1 VGAGLEN
8 PPYVLEVG
16 KVEVSGMKASFT
28 DYLGEAFRARPF
40 GMLVPPNWIGLGA
53 FGLLGVLNP
62 GFWLIGAGLE
72 AAYLLVL
79 SHHPR
84 FRSVVEGKLLS
95 AEKDRGDKEM
105 EAILKRLD
113 PARRERFFALR
124 TRCEEILDQQEIA
137 ADSSIREMQAGG
149 LGRLLGIHVR
159 LLITQAAIERV
170 LNESDS
176 DEKALGKK
184 LRELR
189 EELSREGLG
198 SELRRSLEGQVA
210 ILQKRQKALEQGE
223 ERLAFTESEL
233 TRVEQQAAL
242 IRDEVRL
249 AAAPEA
255 IGSQID
261 RVSGELT
268 KTSRWITEQQQLF
281 GAEDFAEETL
291 GVAFD
296 TRQTR

>member
-1 VGAGLEN
+1 VR
-8 PPYVLEVG
+8 
-16 KVEVSGMKASFT
+16 KVEAGSVKASFA
-28 DYLGEAFRARPF
+28 DYLAEAFSARPF
-40 GMLVPPNWIGLGA
+40 GMLIPPNWIGLGA
-53 FGLLGVLNP
+53 VGLLGVLNP

-72 AAYLLVL
+72 VAYLLVL

-84 FRSVVEGKLLS
+84 FRSIVEGKLLS

-105 EAILKRLD
+105 EAILRRLD
-113 PARRERFFALR
+113 PARRERFLALR
-124 TRCEEILDQQEIA
+124 TRCEEILDQQQMA

-159 LLITQAAIERV
+159 LLITQAAIEHV

-184 LRELR
+184 LRDLR
-189 EELSREGLG
+189 EELSREKLG

-210 ILQKRQKALEQGE
+210 ILEKRQKALEQGE

-233 TRVEQQAAL
+233 TRAEQQVAL

-268 KTSRWITEQQQLF
+268 KTSQWISEQQRLF
-281 GAEDFAEETL
+281 GAENFAEETL
-291 GVAFD
+291 EVAFD
-296 TRQTR
+296 AEHTR